1 MVTDTI
7 RHLREETDLSSY
19 NSSNVKYSIYSQKTQ
34 MLQVIFSDG
43 SAYVYSEVPMK
54 TYSQFKTAKSQGKAL
69 NELIKHKFPYVKM
82 EKHNIVLISMQME
95 KLFEDY
101 ATDNELFLHEL
112 STNQQNEEK

>member
-34 MLQVIFSDG
+34 MLQVIFADG

-82 EKHNIVLISMQME
+82 EKHDIVHIAMKME

-101 ATDNELFLHEL
+101 ATDNEVFLNEL
-112 STNQQNEEK
+112 SNKQPNEEQ